1 VDPAGPRTS
10 IKNIAERFLAF
21 RSIATAPKTHETE
34 KGHINNHIV
43 PALGHIAVEDVT
55 EENLLDLMIHVMAKH
70 SESTASRLRDVLG
83 SLYSNAIMRK
93 LVAENVPERTKLPK
107 SSVQPHKPAR
117 PFKDGDLAN
126 TLTLQR
132 ELDEDYALLTEFLVL
147 TGLRWGEVCALTVG
161 DLIHYPRPSIRVSK
175 SKTERF
181 PVKKM
186 KSGRERR
193 VPLSKRAIEIA
204 RNRTRG
210 REANELIFTAPRGG
224 PLSQGNYRRAI
235 AWTRT
240 APNPRPH
247 DLRHTAG
254 AN

>member
-1 VDPAGPRTS
+1 
-10 IKNIAERFLAF
+10 
-21 RSIATAPKTHETE
+21 
-34 KGHINNHIV
+34 
-43 PALGHIAVEDVT
+43 
-55 EENLLDLMIHVMAKH
+55 
-70 SESTASRLRDVLG
+70 
-83 SLYSNAIMRK
+83 MRK

-117 PFKDGDLAN
+117 PFKDEDLAN

-254 AN
+254 ANWIRLGIHIGVVSLWLGLSKVRITQEIYVNILAMVGEEESVNRLES